1 MSRNIRKTEKDMKK
15 KPIEKSKELE
25 QAVATITGLVKTT
38 CGVAN
43 NAAWMACLEAY
54 DKAKLHPNFRKKSR
68 EGQSIKKMFKNVV
81 EEYHKYERALIYGGP
96 PYFFRLQDLSPDKR
110 KSFGNISDSE
120 YYDLWTAIGAQAYT
134 KTRSFITCLAN
145 KFKVSLESHGVPNAD
160 IVSWIITATACLRT
174 ARRVFD
180 SSMRQCGQM
189 IGIPGAKLAKV
200 YKAFDMTVI
209 YNEWVKAEYA
219 IEPMTDYELDDIEVK
234 NIKVGI
240 EQLEE
245 NWMSSRTLYGSAI
258 DVFDEYDEVW
268 RTPGEQ
274 KKAIG
279 KVVEDMKS
287 LQAAEAEG

>member
-1 MSRNIRKTEKDMKK
+1 MKK

-54 DKAKLHPNFRKKSR
+54 DKAKLHPNFRKRSR

-81 EEYHKYERALIYGGP
+81 EEYHRYERSLVYGGP
-96 PYFFRLQDLSPDKR
+96 PYFFRLQDLSLDRR
-110 KSFGNISDSE
+110 KAFGDITDAE
-120 YYDLWTAIGAQAYT
+120 YYDLWTAIGAQAYA
-134 KTRSFITCLAN
+134 KTRPFVTCLAN
-145 KFKVSLESHGVPNAD
+145 KFKLSLERHGVPNPD

-174 ARRVFD
+174 ACRVYD

-189 IGIPGAKLAKV
+189 IGITGRELKKV
-200 YKAFDMTVI
+200 YHPFDMTVI
-209 YNEWVKAEYA
+209 YELWAKAEYA
-219 IEPMTDYELDDIEVK
+219 IEPMTGYDLEDVELK

-274 KKAIG
+274 KKAIC
-279 KVVEDMKS
+279 KVMEDMKS
-287 LQAAEAEG
+287 LQEAEAEG